1 MRNALKF
8 TLNGLVRV
16 IVAYEESESLLK
28 VHIADN
34 GRGIQ
39 AEEIDQLFKMFGK
52 LKRTAKE
59 NHDGIGMGLMICQNL
74 VQENGGTLTVHSD
87 GEN

>member
-1 MRNALKF
+1 M
-8 TLNGLVRV
+8 

-34 GRGIQ
+34 GRGIR
-39 AEEIDQLFKMFGK
+39 AEEIDQLFQMFGK

-59 NHDGIGMGLMICQNL
+59 NHEGIGMGLMISQNL